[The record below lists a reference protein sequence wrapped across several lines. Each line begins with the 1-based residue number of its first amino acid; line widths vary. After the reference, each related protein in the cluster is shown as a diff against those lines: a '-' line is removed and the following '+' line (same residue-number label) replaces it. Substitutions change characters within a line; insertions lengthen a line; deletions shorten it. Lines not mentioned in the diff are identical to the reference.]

1 MTSGYQ
7 TGLRFAIEQTVNV
20 RRIECIFSAE
30 TVKLDRAD
38 LVRGMRCFSGKRHR
52 RKNLPKLEH
61 FDEEN

>member
-20 RRIECIFSAE
+20 RRIKRIFSAE
-30 TVKLDRAD
+30 PVKMDRSD
-38 LVRGMRCFSGKRHR
+38 LVRGMRYFSGKRHR
-52 RKNLPKLEH
+52 RNNLPKLEH